1 MADLQEH
8 RQSEGTDLG
17 DEFKA
22 LTADPRSSG
31 GSSWAAILLG
41 TIGVLGFIVQPGL
54 VQGFV
59 TELRVDAAVANDLAF
74 REMLGIA
81 IATIIATLIGDH
93 VSWRVQAAIALAV
106 ASLGNI
112 LSALAPGLEMLFLA
126 RLLAG
131 LGAGFVISI
140 SFTVIGTGARP
151 ERGLGLY
158 LVSLLTY
165 GAIGLWVMPSVL
177 AAFGLQAIFW
187 AWAIASALA
196 IFAAFALPTHIGSR
210 DLGEVRLSAT
220 VKDAPTIIILAFLL
234 GVFVYNT
241 SVSIAW
247 ANLFLIGLDAK
258 IAEQDVANA
267 LLICQFTAIAG
278 ALAAVSL
285 AEKFSSIAP
294 IVIGTLG
301 GAAVLALVLGA
312 PSFAMFLA
320 TVILFNTIWNFAM
333 PFILGLAPSLT
344 ATGRLMSV
352 AVAVQMAGLAFGPL
366 LASAVLG
373 ETEGFETI
381 KWFGIALMLVALF
394 LLVPAMIDRGRR
406 RRAGA

>member
-1 MADLQEH
+1 
-8 RQSEGTDLG
+8 LG

-22 LTADPRSSG
+22 LTTGSRSNG

-59 TELRVDAAVANDLAF
+59 TELGVDAALANDLAF

-81 IATIIATLIGDH
+81 IATILATLVGER
-93 VSWRVQAAIALAV
+93 VSWRVQTALALAV

-165 GAIGLWVMPSVL
+165 GAIGLWVMPYVL
-177 AAFGLQAIFW
+177 AVFGLQAIFW
-187 AWAIASALA
+187 AWAFASALA
-196 IFAAFALPTHIGSR
+196 IFAAFSLPARRRSHDPGAALHT
-210 DLGEVRLSAT
+210 AT
-220 VKDAPTIIILAFLL
+220 VRDAPAIIILAFLL

-285 AEKFSSIAP
+285 AEKFSSIVP

-301 GAAVLALVLGA
+301 GAAVLAMVLGA
-312 PSFAMFLA
+312 PSFALFLA

-344 ATGRLMSV
+344 ATGQLMSV
-352 AVAVQMAGLAFGPL
+352 AVAVQMAGLASGPL
-366 LASAVLG
+366 LASALLG
-373 ETEGFETI
+373 EAEGFETI
-381 KWFGIALMLVALF
+381 KWFSIALMLVALV
-394 LLVPAMIDRGRR
+394 LLAPAILDRR
-406 RRAGA
+406 RRAKAAA

>member
-1 MADLQEH
+1 
-8 RQSEGTDLG
+8 LG
-17 DEFKA
+17 DEFEA
-22 LTADPRSSG
+22 LTADGRRDG

-59 TELRVDAAVANDLAF
+59 TELRVDPAVANDLAF

-81 IATIIATLIGDH
+81 IATILATLIGDH
-93 VSWRVQAAIALAV
+93 VSWRLQTAVALVV

-112 LSALAPGLEMLFLA
+112 LSALSPGLEMLFLA

-131 LGAGFVISI
+131 FGAGFVISI
-140 SFTVIGTGARP
+140 SFTVIGTGPRP

-165 GAIGLWVMPSVL
+165 GAIGLWAMPSVL
-177 AAFGLQAIFW
+177 ATFGLQAIFW
-187 AWAIASALA
+187 AWAVASGAA
-196 IFAAFALPTHIGSR
+196 VFAAFALPAHIRSQGR
-210 DLGEVRLSAT
+210 GEIHAT
-220 VKDAPTIIILAFLL
+220 QTLKDAPIVIILAFLL

-247 ANLFLIGLDAK
+247 ANLFLIGLDAG

-267 LLICQFTAIAG
+267 LLICQFTAIVG

-285 AEKFSSIAP
+285 AEKFSSIAS
-294 IVIGTLG
+294 VVVGTSG

-312 PSFAMFLA
+312 PSFALFLA

-333 PFILGLAPSLT
+333 PFILGLAPTLT
-344 ATGRLMSV
+344 ASGRLMSV

-366 LASAVLG
+366 LASALLG

-381 KWFGIALMLVALF
+381 KWFAIALMLVALL
-394 LLVPAMIDRGRR
+394 LLVPAMIDRRH
-406 RRAGA
+406 RAKGAA